1 MTKRLLRRILVVED
15 DPSIQELS
23 TLVLTMFGGFEVQA
37 CSSATAALQ
46 AAQAF
51 TPDLILLDFLMPGL
65 NGQRA
70 FEAFGR
76 LPTTASTP
84 VIFMTARV
92 DPGEIVEYRRLGSLG
107 VIPKPF
113 DPTTLAETIQEMW
126 DRQQAAQLT
135 ESMREELAALRQR
148 YVATFPETLC
158 AIQSAASSLQKNG
171 GDGQVAAALYEIAHH
186 LAGSAAIYGFPAVTD
201 AAQRIGRF
209 AKEHPLRRWVPR
221 DAPALLKL
229 VVILIVALEQPLQ
242 QGPAARAVCTASL

>member
-1 MTKRLLRRILVVED
+1 V
-15 DPSIQELS
+15 
-23 TLVLTMFGGFEVQA
+23 VLTMFGGFEVQA
-37 CSSATAALQ
+37 CSSAIVALQ
-46 AAQAF
+46 AAEAF
-51 TPDLILLDFLMPGL
+51 NPDLILLDFLMPGL

-92 DPGEIVEYRRLGSLG
+92 EPGEIVEYRRLGSLG

-113 DPTTLAETIQEMW
+113 DPTTLPETIQEMW
-126 DRQQAAQLT
+126 DRHQAAQLT
-135 ESMREELAALRQR
+135 ESLREELAALRQR
-148 YVATFPETLC
+148 YAATFPETLC
-158 AIQSAASSLQKNG
+158 AIQSAAASLQKNG
-171 GDGQVAAALYEIAHH
+171 DDGQIAASLYEMAHH

-209 AKEHPLRRWVPR
+209 AREHPIGRWVPR

-242 QGPAARAVCTASL
+242 QAPASRVTCVASL